1 MPPSAMVLLSLVEAE
16 MTNDGVPFEEA
27 AVRVHERILGDS
39 ESNLRAWW
47 AAVGMAAIR
56 RVAWRLTQQR
66 RDGPHGPH
74 TPAMRPSWRAILQKN
89 PELVWEIELPVG
101 ATGVVKR
108 LGDFTRRD
116 VGELERWYRGQADVM
131 VMRAEYWSR
140 IQRSLEP
147 KDTMETAARAGRLKE
162 EQIQFVGNRCEDLAT
177 YQLLSE
183 DNDPE

>member
-1 MPPSAMVLLSLVEAE
+1 MPPSPTILLSLVEAE
-16 MTNDGVPFEEA
+16 MVNDGVSFDEA

-74 TPAMRPSWRAILQKN
+74 TPAMRPSWRAMLQKN

-116 VGELERWYRGQADVM
+116 VGELEQFYRGQADVM
-131 VMRAEYWSR
+131 LLRAEYWSR

-147 KDTMETAARAGRLKE
+147 MDTLESAARAGRLPE
-162 EQIQFVGNRCEDLAT
+162 EQIQFVGARCEDLAT
-177 YQLLSE
+177 YQLLSGE
-183 DNDPE
+183 EEPE